1 MNYLLLPD
9 FFAMSLLVGVLLA
22 VRKRCRDF
30 EGLRLWIGGL
40 MLILLECAAHILYT
54 LKHSTLLI
62 HRASHVVALDAYLLA
77 GILFLFSAS
86 ATLRAVAQRGV
97 FIWTNTMP
105 MLVMLTLYGLDVE
118 TASAY
123 WICIAGSALVAA
135 ASCLMWRGGRHFVA
149 LLLFWTPIALFVW
162 EGEYRVAVYLILAMI
177 YGMCAFAFQHRLPK
191 GSRGSLA
198 VIGGFAMWS
207 LCFLWH
213 PWVTP
218 VWTQFASDV
227 WDMQKFVITVGLL
240 VVMLEEQ
247 ITTSEFGALHD
258 ALTGLA
264 NRRMFDER
272 LHLLLDRAEQEH
284 HSLSVFSMDLN
295 GFKPVNDTLGH
306 EAGDILLQAVAANLV
321 VTAKPIGLIARLGG
335 DEFSLIVF
343 GTDEAETVQIRRL
356 LLEAVEE
363 PVNLGS
369 RYDNQVVKV
378 TASIGIATFPEDA
391 DDAGSLMRIADQRM
405 YQQKA
410 SRAVRKSRNSSEHT
424 AWLQSA

>member
-40 MLILLECAAHILYT
+40 MLILTECAARIIYA
-54 LKHSTLLI
+54 LKHNPLLV
-62 HRASHVVALDAYLLA
+62 HRVSHVVALDSYLLA

-86 ATLRAVAQRGV
+86 ATLRSVARREV
-97 FIWTNTMP
+97 FIWTNTVP
-105 MLVMLTLYGLDVE
+105 MLAMLTIYGLDVK

-123 WICIAGSALVAA
+123 WSCIAGGALVAV
-135 ASCLMWRGGRHFVA
+135 ASCLMWRGGRHLVV
-149 LLLFWTPIALFVW
+149 LLLFWSPIALFVW
-162 EGEYRVAVYLILAMI
+162 EGQYRVAVYVILAMI

-218 VWTQFASDV
+218 AWSQFASDV
-227 WDMQKFVITVGLL
+227 WDMQKFIITVGLL

-247 ITTSEFGALHD
+247 ITSSEFVALHD
-258 ALTGLA
+258 ELTGLA

-272 LHLLLDRAEQEH
+272 LHTLLDRAEHEH
-284 HSLSVFSMDLN
+284 HSLSVFTMDLN
-295 GFKPVNDTLGH
+295 GFKQVNDTLGH
-306 EAGDILLQAVAANLV
+306 EAGDILLKAVAGNLA
-321 VTAKPIGLIARLGG
+321 VTAKPIGLIARQGG

-343 GTDEAETVQIRRL
+343 GTDESETAQIRRL

-363 PVNLGS
+363 PVYLGP
-369 RYDNQVVKV
+369 RYDNQVVRV
-378 TASIGIATFPEDA
+378 SASIGTATFPEDA
-391 DDAGSLMRIADQRM
+391 DDAGSLMRVADQRM

-410 SRAVRKSRNSSEHT
+410 SRSVRRSRSSSEHS
-424 AWLQSA
+424 AWLQPA